1 MILNRFL
8 IKVFLSYFEIACGIQ
23 YVVGGIRDLLPP
35 KEVVENISLALV
47 SMVCVTTKV
56 NLSNDNV
63 TNTVSLCTVYGDDI
77 YLCYRDKA
85 RL

>member
-1 MILNRFL
+1 MRCI
-8 IKVFLSYFEIACGIQ
+8 IVSETG
-23 YVVGGIRDLLPP
+23 VLLQQ
-35 KEVVENISLALV
+35 KEGRRKHFARAV
-47 SMVCVTTKV
+47 SMAYVTTKV

-63 TNTVSLCTVYGDDI
+63 TNTLSLCTVYGDDI